1 MKKMPNEKGQESC
14 LIQIDYKNDSRDQRS
29 TDQKRSILGPNAPVW
44 IFVGDS
50 KRDILLDLRKEL
62 ETPFEAISYRFLIIL
77 AVAALIL
84 LYSVFKLKNEI
95 SI

>member
-1 MKKMPNEKGQESC
+1 MKKMPSEKGQESC
-14 LIQIDYKNDSRDQRS
+14 FIQIDYKNDSRDQRS

-44 IFVGDS
+44 ILVGDS

-84 LYSVFKLKNEI
+84 LYSVFNRN
-95 SI
+95 